1 MEHTIFKT
9 YGMLN
14 SEEMRQE
21 EEAAKEY
28 LAEIY
33 TDMEPSED
41 RVMDAIYDNIDSWYD
56 CEEANLNKRL
66 DGRILCIASMGLW
79 NGRKTGYKILGNNL
93 NEVLTCGIGC
103 DEKHVYCDQYNVVA
117 EGYHHDGRNYVEFRE
132 IREDKDVDKLLNKI
146 YNQEPVSRTEIRRY
160 TKSLRPYIKKL
171 YGI

>member
-9 YGMLN
+9 YGMHSL
-14 SEEMRQE
+14 EEILYQE
-21 EEAAKEY
+21 EVCKEF
-28 LAEIY
+28 LSEVNPEIEQTEENVTQEIY
-33 TDMEPSED
+33 YRIDQWFED
-41 RVMDAIYDNIDSWYD
+41 EIL
-56 CEEANLNKRL
+56 NLNKRL
-66 DGRILCIASMGLW
+66 DGRILAIASMGLW

-93 NEVLTCGIGC
+93 NEVVSCGIGC

-132 IREDKDVDKLLNKI
+132 IREDKDIDKLLDKI
-146 YNQEPVSRTEIRRY
+146 YNQEPVSRAEIRRY